1 MAQPEIARAIVDLD
15 GSQAGAE
22 LKKLEARA
30 KELRAE
36 LSKLGKE
43 NDLGGF
49 RQKEKELKLVN
60 SQMRNV
66 KKSAWDIEQVLKKL
80 NGSSLNE
87 LTRAQRQLTAEIK
100 ASSKHTKEE
109 LELYNQKVAKLRQ
122 VNAAISKVKEESGLA
137 MKAQQ
142 SWLSNAAQGFNKY
155 FAIISAGIATFT
167 GVIFSIKSLVQGNME
182 LDDSLAD
189 VMKTTGLTKK
199 EVRELYTEFKNLNTR
214 TPRKELLGLAE
225 EAGRLGIEGKKNIMD
240 FVEVA
245 NQLKVALGDD
255 LAGNAEEAIREVGK
269 LTEIYR
275 VGQKYGVDFKQSM
288 LMVGSAINEV
298 SANSSANAPF
308 LIDMTKRLAGV
319 SSQAG
324 ISVQDI
330 IGYASALDQM
340 GQTSEVSS
348 TTMNKVIVNMFK
360 DVETYAGLAQMGME
374 DFNILLKTDTN
385 EALLAVLKG
394 LNGNNEGLSVMA
406 TKLDGLGLDGSRSVQ
421 ILAALASNVDLVR
434 KSQDMANTSL
444 EKGTSLTEEYQVKN
458 NNMAGSMDKIGR
470 AIRGAFINSGINEVM
485 SKLITNIAKWV
496 EIPVSRTMEEQ
507 RIKVNMLTIELTNA
521 NTQEERRKKIY
532 EELKALQPEILE
544 GINQESINI
553 DLLRQNLE
561 RYNEEAI
568 RKIALQRAS
577 EELTKVQE
585 ELGKK
590 ISQRARAEADLTK
603 ELISLRDKSAKYDE
617 ERASS
622 INDILVSDLDI
633 LDKEKQI
640 NEVVQEINK
649 NQRLNVI
656 TGTNAYNLAYGIV
669 GLRNDEN
676 KLLEKSNLELSK
688 YQDMYK
694 SIMGGDPN
702 KGAGAAPDAPPVPVD
717 PDAPTTPGSAGA
729 SSLLSKLLDQQAA
742 FRMRVINESKSLI
755 EQEQIAY
762 QERLK
767 NAGIYRK
774 AKENL
779 TEEEL
784 QVMEILEVQHQEN
797 IKKINDQAF
806 SDDIID
812 QQKNFDQETV
822 RRQTQHNKKIAALG
836 NNIDAIKELNRRFEQ
851 EEIQRQTEFLSSLLL
866 ELQATVDGETLSGLD
881 DKLLSEEQKEVLKL
895 RIEEVR
901 LKLSELG
908 VQLSALQNPTPEGG
922 ASTSLGAKQSGV
934 DIFGMSMEDWSLLIK
949 NMVEGNITLE
959 DTLDI
964 VGSIAN
970 AWGDYYD
977 IRNNLDQQD
986 LMNFEAST
994 NRKKQLLESQLNK
1007 GIISQ
1012 DQYHASVEKLDE
1024 DLDKKKREL
1033 AIKQAKREKSIAL
1046 MSAIVNT
1053 AAAIVSALKT
1063 QPVWLGIVMAAL
1075 VGVMGGLQIAKIAT
1089 TPIPQYY
1096 SGKYDVIGQ
1105 QDNKKYRAPVIDSPG
1120 TGLVNSPAILV
1131 GEKPEIIIDP
1141 YTTRNLQ
1148 MNYPEVINAIMAAR
1162 MPQYASGQYSGTG
1175 MKETI
1180 KERELPKEF
1189 YQIMAGQA
1197 EQLRRLNDRLDK
1209 GIGARLVA
1217 DGEYIETHNKVAEDY
1232 EDLRNHVSLRS

>member
-22 LKKLEARA
+22 LQKLELRA

-36 LSKLGKE
+36 LARLGKE

-87 LTRAQRQLTAEIK
+87 LTRAQRQLNAEIK
-100 ASSKHTKEE
+100 ASSRNTKEE
-109 LELYNQKVAKLRQ
+109 LELFNQKVAKLKQ

-155 FAIISAGIATFT
+155 FAIISAGIATLT
-167 GVIFSIKSLVQGNME
+167 GVVFSIKSLVQGNME
-182 LDDSLAD
+182 LDDALAD

-324 ISVQDI
+324 ITVQDI

-360 DVETYAGLAQMGME
+360 DVETYAGLAQMSIE
-374 DFNILLKTDTN
+374 DFNDLLKTDTN

-394 LNGNNEGLSVMA
+394 LNGNSEGLSVMA

-421 ILAALASNVDLVR
+421 ILAALASNIDLVR

-458 NNMAGSMDKIGR
+458 NNMAGSMEKIGR
-470 AIRGAFINSGINEVM
+470 ALRGAFINSGINEVM
-485 SKLITNIAKWV
+485 SNLITNIAKWV
-496 EIPVSRTMEEQ
+496 EIPVSDTMEDQ

-521 NTQEERRKKIY
+521 NTQEERKKEIY
-532 EELKALQPEILE
+532 KELITLQPEILE
-544 GINQESINI
+544 GISQESINI

-561 RYNEEAI
+561 KYNEEAI

-585 ELGKK
+585 DLGKK
-590 ISQRARAEADLTK
+590 IGQRARSEADLTK

-617 ERASS
+617 ERASR
-622 INDILVSDLDI
+622 IDEILVSDLDI

-640 NEVVQEINK
+640 NDVIQEINK
-649 NQRLNVI
+649 NQRINVI
-656 TGTNAYNLAYGIV
+656 TGTIAHNLAYGIV
-669 GLRNDEN
+669 GLREEEN
-676 KLLEKSNLELSK
+676 KLLGKSNLELAK

-694 SIMGGDPN
+694 SIMGGDAGKSAGTAP
-702 KGAGAAPDAPPVPVD
+702 GAAPVVVD
-717 PDAPTTPGSAGA
+717 PNAPASPGSAGA
-729 SSLLSKLLDQQAA
+729 ASPLSAMLDQQAA
-742 FRMRVINESKSLI
+742 FRMRIINESKSLI
-755 EQEQIAY
+755 EQEERAY

-767 NAGIYRK
+767 NAGIYHK
-774 AKENL
+774 AKEKM

-797 IKKINDQAF
+797 IKKINDRAY

-812 QQKNFDQETV
+812 QQKNFDQETI

-836 NNIDAIKELNRRFEQ
+836 NNIDAIKALNRSFEQ
-851 EEIQRQTEFLSSLLL
+851 EEIQRQSEFLSSLLL
-866 ELQATVDGETLSGLD
+866 ELQATVDGDSISGID
-881 DKLLSEEQKEVLKL
+881 DKLLSEEQKEALKL
-895 RIEEVR
+895 RIDEVK

-908 VQLSALQNPTPEGG
+908 VTLAALQNPEPEGG
-922 ASTSLGAKQSGV
+922 SDTSLGAKSSGV
-934 DIFGMSMEDWSLLIK
+934 DIFGMSMEDWAQLLTNI
-949 NMVEGNITLE
+949 NEGNISLTDTLE
-959 DTLDI
+959 L
-964 VGSIAN
+964 VGAIAN
-970 AWGDYYD
+970 AWGEYYA

-986 LMNFEAST
+986 LMNFQAST
-994 NRKKQLLESQLNK
+994 EKKKQFLEQQLNK
-1007 GIISQ
+1007 GKISQ
-1012 DQYHASVEKLDE
+1012 EQYHKGIEQLDE
-1024 DLDKKKREL
+1024 QVDQKKREL
-1033 AIKQAKREKSIAL
+1033 AIKQARREKAL
-1046 MSAIVNT
+1046 ALVSAIVNT
-1053 AAAIVSALKT
+1053 ATAIVKALNT
-1063 QPVWLGIVMAAL
+1063 QPIWLGIAMAAL
-1075 VGVMGGLQIAKIAT
+1075 VGIMGGLQIAKIAT

-1096 SGKYDVIGQ
+1096 SGKYDAIGA
-1105 QDNKKYRAPVIDSPG
+1105 QDGKKYRAGVMDSPR
-1120 TGLVNSPAILV
+1120 TGLVSSPTILV

-1148 MNYPEVINAIMAAR
+1148 MNYPEVIRAINAAR
-1162 MPQYASGQYSGTG
+1162 VPQYASGSFGGSMTR
-1175 MKETI
+1175 ETV

-1189 YQIMAGQA
+1189 YELMAAQAAQIS
-1197 EQLRRLNDRLDK
+1197 RLNDQLDR
-1209 GIGARLVA
+1209 GIGAKLVA
-1217 DGEYIETHNKVAEDY
+1217 DGEYMVTHNKVAEDY
-1232 EDLRNHVSLRS
+1232 EDLRNQVNLRS